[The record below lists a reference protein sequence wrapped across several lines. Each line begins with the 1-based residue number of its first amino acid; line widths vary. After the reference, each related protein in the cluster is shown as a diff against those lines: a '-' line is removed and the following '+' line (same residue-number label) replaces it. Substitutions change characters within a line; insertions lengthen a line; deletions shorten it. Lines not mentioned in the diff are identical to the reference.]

1 MAGCQENWCINGFLG
16 ARWELFLDNFLWK
29 FSDGQNFFS
38 VFAIFFPAVTG
49 IMAGA
54 NISGLLKNPAVN
66 IPVGTFHAI
75 LWTTIGYILLACI
88 LGCSC
93 DRQSLIDSPE
103 LMSHM
108 DASFFLV
115 LAGTFA
121 ATLSSALAS
130 IVGAPQM
137 LGAIAKDKLMG
148 GCLQILTWTYKI
160 TWGCAPCGFRSC
172 KKGCILKAPFFGN
185 KLDPEFE
192 VDVHRY
198 LALKHY
204 NTNARIASELFL
216 CRYKHSEK
224 TKGVLHNYHK
234 QMPEGR
240 GRPKYD
246 IKNQTEDEIKL
257 SMTKYMNQHLI
268 GTNRAAV
275 NDFCN
280 YLLDECIE
288 VEINRNSKTGLVTL
302 LELKEIVSKYE
313 GLTIDAEEFCC
324 SLIQTDG
331 EERDRYPRLFL
342 RELDYSISSA
352 ARAHTI
358 FFTNQKNIIS

>member
-1 MAGCQENWCINGFLG
+1 M
-16 ARWELFLDNFLWK
+16 ELFVSNFLWDY
-29 FSDGQNFFS
+29 SADENFFS

-75 LWTTIGYILLACI
+75 FWTTIGYILLACF

-93 DRQSLIDSPE
+93 DRQSLKDSPE
-103 LMSHM
+103 MM
-108 DASFFLV
+108 GFMEMSFFLV

-137 LGAIAKDKLMG
+137 LGAIANDKLMA
-148 GCLQILTWTYKI
+148 GCLKIFSRTFKI
-160 TWGCAPCGFRSC
+160 TWGLRPCGFSSC
-172 KKGCILKAPFFGN
+172 KRGCILKAPFFGN
-185 KLDPEFE
+185 ELDSKFE
-192 VDVHRY
+192 TDVRRF

-204 NTNARIASELFL
+204 NTNPRLASEKFL
-216 CRYKHSEK
+216 CRYTHSEK

-234 QMPEGR
+234 QMPEGP

-246 IKNQTEDEIKL
+246 LKKPEDEIKL
-257 SMTKYMNQHLI
+257 SMTKYMNRHLI
-268 GTNRAAV
+268 GTNQPAV
-275 NDFCN
+275 NAFCE

-288 VEINRNSKTGLVTL
+288 VELARNSKTGLVTL
-302 LELKEIVSKYE
+302 LELKEIISKYDK
-313 GLTIDAEEFCC
+313 LTVEAESLCC
-324 SLIQTDG
+324 SLIQTEGDK
-331 EERDRYPRLFL
+331 RDRFPRLL
-342 RELDYSISSA
+342 RPHDSIHAMYELMIFQNFAVISKLS
-352 ARAHTI
+352 H
-358 FFTNQKNIIS
+358 

>member
-1 MAGCQENWCINGFLG
+1 LMVFCLIMAIIGVGWIIKVQFVLLALILLSMASVIVGAFLGPGFKRGWGFMAGCQANWCANGFLG

-29 FSDGQNFFS
+29 FSEGQNFFS

-172 KKGCILKAPFFGN
+172 KKGCILKAPFFR
-185 KLDPEFE
+185 E
-192 VDVHRY
+192 
-198 LALKHY
+198 
-204 NTNARIASELFL
+204 
-216 CRYKHSEK
+216 
-224 TKGVLHNYHK
+224 
-234 QMPEGR
+234 
-240 GRPKYD
+240 
-246 IKNQTEDEIKL
+246 QT
-257 SMTKYMNQHLI
+257 
-268 GTNRAAV
+268 
-275 NDFCN
+275 
-280 YLLDECIE
+280 
-288 VEINRNSKTGLVTL
+288 
-302 LELKEIVSKYE
+302 
-313 GLTIDAEEFCC
+313 
-324 SLIQTDG
+324 
-331 EERDRYPRLFL
+331 
-342 RELDYSISSA
+342 
-352 ARAHTI
+352 
-358 FFTNQKNIIS
+358 

>member
-1 MAGCQENWCINGFLG
+1 M
-16 ARWELFLDNFLWK
+16 
-29 FSDGQNFFS
+29 
-38 VFAIFFPAVTG
+38 FAIFFPAVTG

-108 DASFFLV
+108 DMTFFLV

-137 LGAIAKDKLMG
+137 LGAVANDKLMA
-148 GCLQILTWTYKI
+148 GCLKIFSWTYKI
-160 TWGCAPCGFRSC
+160 TWGLRPCGFSSC
-172 KKGCILKAPFFGN
+172 RRGCILRAPFFGN
-185 KLDPEFE
+185 KLDPQFE
-192 VDVHRY
+192 VEVQRY

-204 NTNARIASELFL
+204 GSDPRLASELFL

-234 QMPEGR
+234 QMPAGR

-246 IKNQTEDEIKL
+246 IKQTEDEIKF

-268 GTNRAAV
+268 GEKREAV
-275 NDFCN
+275 DAFCK
-280 YLLDECIE
+280 YILDECIE
-288 VEINRNSKTGLVTL
+288 VEIKRNSKTGLVTL
-302 LELKEIVSKYE
+302 LELKEIIERYDK
-313 GLTIDAEEFCC
+313 LTVDAEELCC

-331 EERDRYPRLFL
+331 EKRDRFPRSNDM
-342 RELDYSISSA
+342 R
-352 ARAHTI
+352 
-358 FFTNQKNIIS
+358 